1 MKSFAAS
8 AAIVML
14 IVLPETAVAQT
25 GTAPYCLQSQAG
37 ARCVFGTMGEC
48 ESARGSTGDTA
59 AGQCITRTDA
69 QGTTGLGD
77 RPAAKSGTRMAP
89 PPSAGPEGE
98 VPSR

>member
-1 MKSFAAS
+1 MKSLVAS
-8 AAIVML
+8 VAVVVLLA
-14 IVLPETAVAQT
+14 LPEIAAAQT
-25 GTAPYCLQSQAG
+25 GTAPFCLQTTAG

-59 AGQCITRTDA
+59 PGQCITRTDA